1 MLPEVR
7 ARDAERF
14 GPTHAML
21 QGVMMTMMLALMMMM
36 PLMMIMMKHTSRF
49 RRGSL
54 MAMAAGDG
62 GGLGSLPRDAAEV
75 G

>member
-1 MLPEVR
+1 MLLEVR

-14 GPTHAML
+14 GPTTAML
-21 QGVMMTMMLALMMMM
+21 QGVMMTMKLAMMMMM
-36 PLMMIMMKHTSRF
+36 PLMMIMMKHTSRC

-54 MAMAAGDG
+54 MVMAAGDG
-62 GGLGSLPRDAAEV
+62 GGRGSIPRDAAEV

>member
-21 QGVMMTMMLALMMMM
+21 QGVMMTMMLVLMM